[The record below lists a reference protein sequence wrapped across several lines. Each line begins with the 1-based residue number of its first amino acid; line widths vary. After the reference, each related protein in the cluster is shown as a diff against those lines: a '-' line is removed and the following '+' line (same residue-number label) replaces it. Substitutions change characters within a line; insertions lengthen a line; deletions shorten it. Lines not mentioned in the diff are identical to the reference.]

1 MGPIAKS
8 NIILW
13 ERGNA
18 VAMTGQ
24 WTSIYSSN
32 ASWILSKEIES
43 FKQFQPLCQIFQQLN
58 WRSFARI
65 VIMRTSELHRC
76 MPYNDF
82 PPHTHSNQLLE
93 IWVLSR
99 SLFDVTRLV
108 CKLCC
113 QFGQD
118 LELREKKRLWDNP
131 CLRSGL
137 ESFSSKLCHH
147 GRFLLSTVPTKPL
160 SFLSRA
166 GGGGEDDDDDEDL
179 LLNYLNRELDDFQP
193 FRCSDLVSKYL
204 EVLNQIFKAGSKF
217 CTSSQRIWL
226 PAAADKIFQ
235 NENPPS
241 FNI

>member
-13 ERGNA
+13 ERANA

-82 PPHTHSNQLLE
+82 PPHTHSNQFLE

-99 SLFDVTRLV
+99 SSFNVTRLV
-108 CKLCC
+108 RKICC

-166 GGGGEDDDDDEDL
+166 G
-179 LLNYLNRELDDFQP
+179 
-193 FRCSDLVSKYL
+193 VVKMMMMM
-204 EVLNQIFKAGSKF
+204 
-217 CTSSQRIWL
+217 
-226 PAAADKIFQ
+226 KISYWIILTV
-235 NENPPS
+235 N
-241 FNI
+241 

>member
-1 MGPIAKS
+1 
-8 NIILW
+8 
-13 ERGNA
+13 
-18 VAMTGQ
+18 
-24 WTSIYSSN
+24 
-32 ASWILSKEIES
+32 
-43 FKQFQPLCQIFQQLN
+43 
-58 WRSFARI
+58 
-65 VIMRTSELHRC
+65 MRTSELHRC
-76 MPYNDF
+76 MPYNGF
-82 PPHTHSNQLLE
+82 PPHTHSNQFLE

-99 SLFDVTRLV
+99 SSFDVTRLL
-108 CKLCC
+108 CKICC

-204 EVLNQIFKAGSKF
+204 EVLNQIFRAGSKF

-226 PAAADKIFQ
+226 PAAADEIFQ
-235 NENPPS
+235 KSKSPHLSKFQHFIWTISKYEPLISLRVS
-241 FNI
+241 FPHFDIKNLAEFKVTWGVLFKWKW